1 MKRSY
6 IYTLI
11 NYTIRTWPTRV
22 LMSVFLSR
30 LSLCS
35 VTRIWCLMISAD
47 VMGRL
52 GLAAGGTVKDMEG
65 LPCPPGEEGFDPL
78 APPLPP
84 APDTILLDGDRPS
97 IFNPSALFTRLV
109 GVITTTAW
117 AFVPIDPSPL
127 LSWWFDE

>member
-1 MKRSY
+1 
-6 IYTLI
+6 
-11 NYTIRTWPTRV
+11 
-22 LMSVFLSR
+22 MSVFLSR

-52 GLAAGGTVKDMEG
+52 GLAGGGTVKDMEG
-65 LPCPPGEEGFDPL
+65 LPCVPGEEGFDPPAL
-78 APPLPP
+78 PLPP

-117 AFVPIDPSPL
+117 AFVPTDPPPSPL